1 MYVDIVILLQ
11 VTHTVWMREHNR
23 VAGRLQDL
31 NPAWSDEKLY
41 QEARRV
47 VIAELQH
54 ITYTEWLPIILG
66 PSYMDNNNMSPR
78 PAGYSRKYNK
88 DVNPGITNVFATA
101 AFRCQGLQPPMIT
114 MSQCPVKHRLQVW
127 PGTVQCPGTHSSP
140 SLSPGSATA

>member
-1 MYVDIVILLQ
+1 MLYCVQ

-23 VAGRLQDL
+23 VAGRLQEL
-31 NPAWSDEKLY
+31 NPGWSDEKLY
-41 QEARRV
+41 QEARRI

-101 AFRCQGLQPPMIT
+101 AFR
-114 MSQCPVKHRLQVW
+114 
-127 PGTVQCPGTHSSP
+127 
-140 SLSPGSATA
+140 